1 MNSKKRTGGLS
12 EGVWTRTRTKLAIS
26 PAINT
31 RTWHSAHQLLS
42 SLTQN
47 RPIIYAASITGQVRC
62 PLFRVAALSALF
74 VILSHAALFSLY
86 LGGCTDRESAMATI
100 PTRRPEY
107 SFENFEDPIFL
118 NSKFHPSP
126 SLSFPYSK
134 KGEEKE
140 RVDSIRLF
148 YSSDWICFLSIELRK
163 GKKIARDCKFI
174 YNLFKN
180 CSNLE
185 QCDLSLFESEK
196 DRWSVPSLEKSKRTN
211 HLVSL
216 IRLLFLPGFWHRSL
230 SPSSSLLLPLA
241 PVALSR
247 PPFELLLFARHLFC
261 SPFPS
266 RPLRESCLIRATP
279 AVYLHVLTGKSST
292 LRTMLRTTLER
303 CVYTHARSLILG
315 HLSSFRAR
323 HFDSPRLET
332 RFDRNAWSSPNYL

>member
-126 SLSFPYSK
+126 SLSFPYSEK
-134 KGEEKE
+134 KKRE
-140 RVDSIRLF
+140 SIPFVFFILPIESVFFR
-148 YSSDWICFLSIELRK
+148 SSWGR
-163 GKKIARDCKFI
+163 KIARDCKFI

-216 IRLLFLPGFWHRSL
+216 IRLLFLPGFWHRSP

>member
-1 MNSKKRTGGLS
+1 MNSEKRMGGLS

-126 SLSFPYSK
+126 SLSFPYSEK
-134 KGEEKE
+134 KKRE
-140 RVDSIRLF
+140 SIPFVFFILPIESVFFR
-148 YSSDWICFLSIELRK
+148 SSWGR
-163 GKKIARDCKFI
+163 KIASRDCKFI

-185 QCDLSLFESEK
+185 QCDLSLFESEE

-216 IRLLFLPGFWHRSL
+216 IRLLFLPGFWHRSP